1 MIHHIKH
8 ATRHLIFWSLIAS
21 AISLTAVRLLL
32 LGINNYKADLSVR
45 VSELVGAPVT
55 IGHLRANMRG
65 YSPELVL
72 KDIKILST
80 VPKLQLGNEKPA
92 IQLKEIRLG
101 INLLDVLVSR
111 DLFASAWVTLV
122 GAKLAV
128 KRKQDGSIAIVGLK
142 ASDEQPL
149 WLLQGRKYEVL
160 QSEVT
165 WHDEKKNGRPLK
177 FEGVDLA
184 IINNDQQHQLNI
196 FMRLPKKFGDTLT
209 VSMNLT
215 GNVFKPSALDGS
227 IFIDGKNLNLA
238 EWITVDLPA
247 SMNIHSGI
255 GEVKVWSELQQSQ
268 LVSLVG
274 DVQLQQLQLTRPEK
288 GMFPVKQ
295 LKTRFFWEL
304 NDSQWR
310 LDVPQFLLETP
321 DKKWPA
327 AVFSV
332 SGDQGKD
339 NLVHKLGLFV
349 EQADLQEAS
358 SLLQFCAPLPDEQ
371 SKLLAQAQLKG
382 SLEQFSLFADLDE
395 KHFAVNGKFTKI
407 NVAPSSAMPGIEN
420 LTGQLKGSDQQGRVD
435 LATKDARM
443 TTSGLF
449 REALK
454 ITKLKGTIAWQQTPD
469 DWIVSSPIIELDTPD
484 LKTKSRLSLS
494 IPKTEGQ
501 QTFMDLQTAFA
512 VDDVSKAARYLPA
525 STMKKSVV
533 DWLDHAFISG
543 RVPKGNL
550 LFYGNLSDFP
560 FTGGQGVFETRFE
573 IDRLALA
580 YNSDWPALTDL
591 GGEVLFLQ
599 GGLQVDLHK
608 GLSNKVKINQAK
620 VTIPALGESEHL
632 LVQGKLE
639 TGILQGLE
647 FLQQTPLNS
656 PVNKFLDAVEP
667 YGNTQVTLDLKLPLA
682 DGATAKV
689 NGSAHLSNARLRVK
703 ALDLGV
709 TQIKGALKF
718 NEQGVYS
725 DTIKAAAFGQ
735 PIQINIKSSDIQT
748 TVNVAGR
755 TGVSD
760 LQKQFKIPEWQIAEG
775 AADYQL
781 KLQLPYS
788 DSSPELVVQSK
799 LTGVALD
806 LPGSLAKTREQQRPF
821 LLTFSLADEALLPIN
836 LNYDNQ
842 LKAAIKFNTKQQ
854 RVESGNVLVG
864 TGNVAQPQKAGITL
878 EINRDRLAL
887 QDWLGLAS
895 LAQGE
900 KSETKTE
907 AIDSLREIKIHSKHG
922 LWKKTD
928 LGFIDLALKPEGNY
942 WAGDINS
949 SIAMGKLKIPVDL
962 NRANS
967 ISLAMDVLD
976 LTVLKQLKFQDDALK
991 PAQVSDVMPLIT
1003 ITSQKT
1009 LWQSVD
1015 LNGADSIS
1023 MTMDV
1028 LELAALK
1035 QLNSQN
1041 EVLES
1046 SPVPDVMPLITISS
1060 QKTLWQSVDLGQ
1072 LNVETE
1078 RIPNGIA
1085 FKRFELAGNDQKLV
1099 LSGNWKV
1106 NGKKSETQIHGNLNM
1121 PRAGQFLSKLGI
1133 TKDLTETSAVVDFTG
1148 VWNAAPYQ
1156 FSLADLQGQ
1165 IDVNF
1170 KGGRIL
1176 SVEPGFGRILGILA
1190 MAQWIK
1196 RFQLDFS
1203 DVFEEGL
1210 TFIGIKGHFDLLNGK
1225 ATTNNLVVDA
1235 IPAKITLTGNTDLI
1249 NQTVDYVVNVVPKS
1263 ADAVPIAGTIM
1274 GKVAALIGRTL
1285 TGKDQEGFFFGS
1297 QYLVKG
1303 VWRDAQI
1310 IPLHEND
1317 GLLQKTWNGITSFPW
1332 LQQPKNQ

>member
-1 MIHHIKH
+1 
-8 ATRHLIFWSLIAS
+8 
-21 AISLTAVRLLL
+21 
-32 LGINNYKADLSVR
+32 
-45 VSELVGAPVT
+45 
-55 IGHLRANMRG
+55 
-65 YSPELVL
+65 
-72 KDIKILST
+72 
-80 VPKLQLGNEKPA
+80 
-92 IQLKEIRLG
+92 
-101 INLLDVLVSR
+101 
-111 DLFASAWVTLV
+111 
-122 GAKLAV
+122 
-128 KRKQDGSIAIVGLK
+128 
-142 ASDEQPL
+142 
-149 WLLQGRKYEVL
+149 
-160 QSEVT
+160 
-165 WHDEKKNGRPLK
+165 
-177 FEGVDLA
+177 
-184 IINNDQQHQLNI
+184 
-196 FMRLPKKFGDTLT
+196 
-209 VSMNLT
+209 
-215 GNVFKPSALDGS
+215 
-227 IFIDGKNLNLA
+227 
-238 EWITVDLPA
+238 
-247 SMNIHSGI
+247 
-255 GEVKVWSELQQSQ
+255 
-268 LVSLVG
+268 
-274 DVQLQQLQLTRPEK
+274 
-288 GMFPVKQ
+288 
-295 LKTRFFWEL
+295 
-304 NDSQWR
+304 
-310 LDVPQFLLETP
+310 
-321 DKKWPA
+321 
-327 AVFSV
+327 
-332 SGDQGKD
+332 
-339 NLVHKLGLFV
+339 
-349 EQADLQEAS
+349 
-358 SLLQFCAPLPDEQ
+358 
-371 SKLLAQAQLKG
+371 
-382 SLEQFSLFADLDE
+382 
-395 KHFAVNGKFTKI
+395 
-407 NVAPSSAMPGIEN
+407 MPGIEN

-543 RVPKGNL
+543 RVPRGNL

-620 VTIPALGESEHL
+620 VTIPVLGESEHL

-788 DSSPELVVQSK
+788 DSSPELLVQSK
-799 LTGVALD
+799 LAGVALD

-991 PAQVSDVMPLIT
+991 PAKVPDIMPLIT
-1003 ITSQKT
+1003 IT
-1009 LWQSVD
+1009 
-1015 LNGADSIS
+1015 
-1023 MTMDV
+1023 
-1028 LELAALK
+1028 
-1035 QLNSQN
+1035 
-1041 EVLES
+1041 
-1046 SPVPDVMPLITISS
+1046 S

-1317 GLLQKTWNGITSFPW
+1317 GLLQKTWNGITGFPW